1 MFLFRMIGRLTYLV
15 FFVLGGFLF
24 AIPKWLLFGTRGS
37 RERRKI
43 LAQQNELLKRTAA
56 PPKQ

>member
-1 MFLFRMIGRLTYLV
+1 MFLFRMIGRLFYAV

-24 AIPKWLLFGTRGS
+24 AIPKWILMGTRGS

-43 LAQQNELLKRTAA
+43 LKNQERMLK
-56 PPKQ
+56 K